1 MASEAIDVVERN
13 NSDGAERNPRDVSQD
28 GLDLGVDALRRCGL
42 PTVEEEYSKLL
53 ICRDTI
59 ATRLRYDIYHRQ
71 VVHCTSVAA
80 VVNQGG

>member
-1 MASEAIDVVERN
+1 MASEAIDVVVRN
-13 NSDGAERNPRDVSQD
+13 NSDGAERNA
-28 GLDLGVDALRRCGL
+28 LDLGADALRRCGL

>member
-13 NSDGAERNPRDVSQD
+13 NSDGAERNPRDVSHD

-59 ATRLRYDIYHRQ
+59 ATRLRHDCDTIYITVKSFTAR
-71 VVHCTSVAA
+71 VLLPW
-80 VVNQGG
+80 